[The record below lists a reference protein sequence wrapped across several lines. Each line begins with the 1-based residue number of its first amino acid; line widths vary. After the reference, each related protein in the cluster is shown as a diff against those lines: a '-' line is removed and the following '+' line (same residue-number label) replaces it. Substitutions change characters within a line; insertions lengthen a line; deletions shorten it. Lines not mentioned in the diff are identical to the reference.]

1 MNPQRL
7 GRVAVLFAC
16 GLFLLASCSNDLGI
30 TVFYHQTHGLKPD
43 DPVRWQDQQIG
54 AVTAVEVNPQGRV
67 AVRLRIQSAFR
78 SKVTDQCRFVL
89 MKNAHQP
96 DQRVVKLACLAE
108 GGTPLS
114 HGAEVEGSTTWGFL
128 LEQGRQGLRA
138 WSEQLK
144 AEVARWEQ
152 ALKRLPVEAWGE
164 QIEDRMVYWTR
175 ELEQASE
182 ETRRYFKQEVLP
194 ALEEAFKKLKQH
206 LSEQGRQDDI
216 RTLERKLEALKQI

>member
-30 TVFYHQTHGLKPD
+30 TVFYDQTNGLKPD
-43 DPVRWQDQQIG
+43 NPVRWQDQQIG

-67 AVRLRIQSAFR
+67 AVRLQIQSAFR

-89 MKNAHQP
+89 MKNAHQT
-96 DQRVVKLACLAE
+96 DQRVVKLACLVE

-128 LEQGRQGLRA
+128 LEQGHDQQSDQR
-138 WSEQLK
+138 K
-144 AEVARWEQ
+144 AFV
-152 ALKRLPVEAWGE
+152 V
-164 QIEDRMVYWTR
+164 
-175 ELEQASE
+175 LESFLLVKE
-182 ETRRYFKQEVLP
+182 RTRRTRVERQPLLADDVHAGGPMAQEP
-194 ALEEAFKKLKQH
+194 
-206 LSEQGRQDDI
+206 
-216 RTLERKLEALKQI
+216 T